1 MLLEWSLCCYGG
13 DVAPSPQTLASMR
26 LAQRA
31 KNKPALTWALP
42 WSPQACPCSSS
53 APGIS
58 FWGRSHPPFPDEPE
72 EKASSVLEIRPEG
85 QMTLEINLQTD
96 NPARGWNLCRGQG
109 GRRPNR
115 SEVACFGV
123 QGQTGWIPDSV
134 GLRKGS
140 RAEVNPSLHVKPYSN
155 PRSNKD
161 AWLNGSF
168 ICTTNN
174 ILV

>member
-1 MLLEWSLCCYGG
+1 MLLWGRRCPQST
-13 DVAPSPQTLASMR
+13 DPSQYEIGS
-26 LAQRA
+26 
-31 KNKPALTWALP
+31 KGKE
-42 WSPQACPCSSS
+42 QACSHLGITLEPSSMSLFSQCSRHQLLGALS
-53 APGIS
+53 
-58 FWGRSHPPFPDEPE
+58 PPFPDEPE
-72 EKASSVLEIRPEG
+72 EKASSVLLEIRPEG

-123 QGQTGWIPDSV
+123 QGQTGWILDSV